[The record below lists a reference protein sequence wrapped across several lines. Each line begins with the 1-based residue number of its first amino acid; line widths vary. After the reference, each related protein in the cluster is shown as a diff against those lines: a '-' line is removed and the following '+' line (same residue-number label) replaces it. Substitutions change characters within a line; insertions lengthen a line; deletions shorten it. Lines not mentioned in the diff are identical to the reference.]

1 MSNRSFKPAERFELP
16 NGLVVFAEIHLIL
29 PGGEPMYQVAPG
41 GDLVELTGESCA
53 LDSDDLTPVPL
64 PPSRSCPF
72 STEIED
78 R

>member
-16 NGLVVFAEIHLIL
+16 NGLVVFAEIHLLL
-29 PGGEPMYQVAPG
+29 PGGEPLYQVAPG

-64 PPSRSCPF
+64 PPSCSYPF